1 MYNNFFPYN
10 QTLMQQS
17 AEPVWVQ
24 GKAGAQSAYVQAG
37 KTGFFF
43 DSERP
48 VFYAKTVDM
57 NGIPQPLQEYT
68 YEKVE
73 PKPENQADMSQF
85 VTKDELNSI
94 LAQYVGKGNN
104 EKPISEIRGTS
115 NTTDEPVAKY
125 N

>member
-10 QTLMQQS
+10 QTPMQS

-24 GKAGAQSAYVQAG
+24 GRAGAQSAYVQAG

-48 VFYAKTVDM
+48 VFYAKTVDA

-68 YEKVE
+68 YEKSE
-73 PKPENQADMSQF
+73 PKADPSADMSKY
-85 VTKDELNSI
+85 VTKDELKAI
-94 LAQYVGKGNN
+94 LSQYIGGSQN
-104 EKPISEIRGTS
+104 E
-115 NTTDEPVAKY
+115 EPVPEVRKPTAKSSAKRQ
-125 N
+125 